1 MPIFYSP
8 GPATSDMTR
17 MTNTWAFCPRVLR
30 TASLPPKC
38 GTLLIQVPLLSGIQ
52 LGRFSIHPLV
62 YLRLNHLVN
71 PNPVSKLLP
80 ISFRICWWDDNISRE
95 NSQAVQKQMEHDNAN
110 QQGQGLQCHWRIL
123 TLVQQR
129 VSMQQKEREKNMN
142 GRETKQQRHKGKG
155 GRESIYKQSRKS

>member
-1 MPIFYSP
+1 
-8 GPATSDMTR
+8 
-17 MTNTWAFCPRVLR
+17 
-30 TASLPPKC
+30 
-38 GTLLIQVPLLSGIQ
+38 
-52 LGRFSIHPLV
+52 
-62 YLRLNHLVN
+62 
-71 PNPVSKLLP
+71 
-80 ISFRICWWDDNISRE
+80 
-95 NSQAVQKQMEHDNAN
+95 MEHDNAN